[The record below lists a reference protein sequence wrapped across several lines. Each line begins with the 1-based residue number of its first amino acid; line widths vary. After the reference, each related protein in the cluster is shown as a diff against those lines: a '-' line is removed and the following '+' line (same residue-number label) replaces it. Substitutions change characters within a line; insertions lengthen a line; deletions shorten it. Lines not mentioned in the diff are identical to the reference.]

1 MTDPGD
7 EQVQTGSGEFRDVVD
22 VQLLDESLLV
32 AARIARFPSA
42 GSASVTVLVIADT
55 EAVVE
60 VAEEIAAGVDSWK
73 DAVAGPLR
81 LTVEQPLERWR
92 LLLDAPGA
100 RIELEL
106 HALTAPAGLGEPATS
121 AAGRAAGLHRYA
133 QLCAATGTA
142 EIGGRRHTIEA
153 PAVRAHRWGP
163 VGEVSRARLLTVASE
178 QGELLTVA
186 ATHAPGAQAHG
197 EELVGAHTTRAGD
210 GSGDD
215 PLPFETVRV
224 STVFGEDGLPV
235 TAGAELFRPGDEL
248 PSRLAGTA
256 AGSIAAALPGTR
268 ASLTLFRFTL
278 DGVPAFGS
286 YEIEAAA

>member
-7 EQVQTGSGEFRDVVD
+7 EQAQTGSGEFRDVVD

-32 AARIARFPSA
+32 AARIARFPPA
-42 GSASVTVLVIADT
+42 GSASVTALVIADT
-55 EAVVE
+55 QPVVE

-133 QLCAATGTA
+133 QLCVATGTA
-142 EIGGRRHTIEA
+142 EVDGQRRSIEA

-186 ATHAPGAQAHG
+186 AMQAPGAQAHG

-210 GSGDD
+210 GG
-215 PLPFETVRV
+215 R
-224 STVFGEDGLPV
+224 
-235 TAGAELFRPGDEL
+235 R
-248 PSRLAGTA
+248 
-256 AGSIAAALPGTR
+256 
-268 ASLTLFRFTL
+268 
-278 DGVPAFGS
+278 
-286 YEIEAAA
+286 

>member
-1 MTDPGD
+1 MMVPGD
-7 EQVQTGSGEFRDVVD
+7 EQVQTGSGDFRDVVD

-32 AARIARFPSA
+32 AARIARAPSA
-42 GSASVTVLVIADT
+42 DRASVTALVLVDGQP
-55 EAVVE
+55 VVE
-60 VAEEIAAGVDSWK
+60 MAEDIGAGVDTWEH
-73 DAVAGPLR
+73 AVAGPLR
-81 LTVEQPLERWR
+81 LTIEQPFERWK

-106 HALTAPAGLGEPATS
+106 RALTAPAGLAEPATS

-133 QLCAATGTA
+133 QLCVATGTA
-142 EIGGRRHTIEA
+142 EVGGRRRAVEA

-163 VGEVSRARLLTVASE
+163 VGEVSRARFLTVASE
-178 QGELLTVA
+178 EGELLTVA
-186 ATHAPGAQAHG
+186 AVQAPGAQAHG

-210 GSGDD
+210 GGDG

-224 STVFGEDGLPV
+224 STVFGDDGLPV
-235 TAGAELFRPGDEL
+235 KAGAELFRPGDEL
-248 PSRLAGTA
+248 PSRLAGMA
-256 AGSIAAALPGTR
+256 AGSIATALPGTR

>member
-1 MTDPGD
+1 MTVPGD

-42 GSASVTVLVIADT
+42 GSASATALVIADT
-55 EAVVE
+55 EPVVE

-73 DAVAGPLR
+73 HAVAGPLQ
-81 LTVEQPLERWR
+81 LTIEQPLERWR

-106 HALTAPAGLGEPATS
+106 HALTAPAGLTEPATS

-133 QLCAATGTA
+133 QLCVATGTA
-142 EIGGRRHTIEA
+142 EVGGRRRAIEA

-163 VGEVSRARLLTVASE
+163 VGEVNRARFLTVASE
-178 QGELLTVA
+178 EGELLMVA
-186 ATHAPGAQAHG
+186 AVQAPGAQAHG

-210 GSGDD
+210 GGGDD

-235 TAGAELFRPGDEL
+235 KAGAELFRPGDEL

-256 AGSIAAALPGTR
+256 AGAIAAALPGTR